1 MMASPIEDYAMLG
14 NCRSAALVDKRGSID
29 WLCLPRFDSDALF
42 AALLGTPEHGRWS
55 IAPQGAFGSTR
66 RYRDGS
72 LVLETEFETD
82 DGAVAVLDFMVAS
95 HNDELHNHVVR
106 IVRGL
111 RGRVPMR
118 MQLQLRFNYGRTI
131 PWVSQIEG
139 GLQAIAGP
147 DQIALRSPQ
156 PMQGHGFAT
165 EAEFA
170 LEAGASTWFVLSH
183 GASHLELPPPL
194 APERALEETEAFW
207 HGWSHRCV
215 HAGPWTDAVRRSLVV
230 LKGLSYLPT
239 GAIVAAPTTS
249 LPERLGGERNWDY
262 RFCWLRD
269 AVFTLTALH
278 AAGYSEEAGAFHG
291 WLQRT
296 VAGSPDQLQALY
308 GIGGERR
315 MPEWEVDWLPGY
327 EGALPVRVGN
337 AAAGQFQLDVYGEVI
352 AAFHRGRH
360 EGMATAAHGRSLARQ
375 LLEVLE
381 QRWREPDEGIW
392 EIRDQRRHFVHS
404 KVMAWLA
411 FDCGARDGVTDADA
425 AQRAHWRALADEVH
439 AQVLEQGVHADGHF
453 VQSYGSER
461 LDAATLLIPLVGF
474 LPADDP
480 RVAATADAIA
490 QRLSIDGLVERYRAD
505 DDSGD
510 GLPAGEGTFIACSF
524 WLVENYALLGRA
536 EQARALFERLL
547 GLCNDV
553 GLLAEEYDPR
563 SGRML
568 GNVPQ
573 GYSHVALVHAALRLH
588 GLLGNQE
595 THPGAMRHKRLRP
608 A

>member
-1 MMASPIEDYAMLG
+1 MVARIEDYAMLG
-14 NCRSAALVDKRGSID
+14 NCRSAALVDIRGSID
-29 WLCLPRFDSDALF
+29 WLCLPRFDSDAMF
-42 AALLGTPEHGRWS
+42 AALLGTPDNGRWS
-55 IAPQGAFGSTR
+55 IAPIAEFSSR
-66 RYRDGS
+66 RHYRDGS
-72 LVLETEFETD
+72 LVLETEFHTA
-82 DGAVAVLDFMVAS
+82 DGAVAVVDFMVAS
-95 HNDELHNHVVR
+95 LDDDVHNHVVR
-106 IVRGL
+106 IVRGV

-118 MQLQLRFNYGRTI
+118 MELQLRFNYGRTI
-131 PWVSQIEG
+131 PWVSQIDG

-147 DQIALRSPQ
+147 DQIALRTPQ
-156 PMQGHGFAT
+156 QLQGHGFT
-165 EAEFA
+165 TDAEFT
-170 LEAGASTWFVLSH
+170 LGEGESTWFVLSH
-183 GASHLELPPPL
+183 GVSHHALPPPL
-194 APERALEETEAFW
+194 APQDALAQTEAFW
-207 HGWSHRCV
+207 RGWSRRCID
-215 HAGPWTDAVRRSLVV
+215 AGPWTEAVKRSLVV

-239 GAIVAAPTTS
+239 GAIVASPTTS

-269 AVFTLTALH
+269 AVFTLTALR
-278 AAGYSEEAGAFHG
+278 AAGYSDEAGAFHT

-327 EGALPVRVGN
+327 EGARPVRVGN
-337 AAAGQFQLDVYGEVI
+337 AAAAQFQLDVYGEVI
-352 AAFHRGRH
+352 AAFHRAH
-360 EGMATAAHGRSLARQ
+360 QQGMPSAVHGRSLARQ

-381 QRWREPDEGIW
+381 QCWREPDEGIW

-411 FDCGARDGVTDADA
+411 FDCGARDGVTDGDA
-425 AQRAHWRALADEVH
+425 AQRARWRALADEVR
-439 AQVLEQGVHADGHF
+439 AQVLEQGVHRDGYF

-461 LDAATLLIPLVGF
+461 LDAATLLIPLIGF

-490 QRLSIDGLVERYRAD
+490 QRLSTGGLVERYRAD
-505 DDSGD
+505 EASGD
-510 GLPAGEGTFIACSF
+510 GLPPGEGTFIACSF
-524 WLVENYALLGRA
+524 WLVENYALLGRTA
-536 EQARALFERLL
+536 QARELFERLL

-563 SGRML
+563 SQRML
-568 GNVPQ
+568 GNFPQ

-588 GLLGNQE
+588 GLIGEQE
-595 THPGAMRHKRLRP
+595 THP
-608 A
+608 